1 MHAYQHIIYVVCTG
15 TEVPHHTFIIHY
27 RLQVPPHQEVCIQVC
42 ACVCATCIHTCTVE
56 DMYKKEL
63 IIFISYHCAL
73 VHLLVN
79 VVSYSTGCVPKR
91 NIEHNSW
98 GGMLQPCLEACCR
111 VKIER
116 FQLIE
121 PPGLC
126 GRYRLTSNRDLAR
139 SRYRASVDDG
149 QK

>member
-1 MHAYQHIIYVVCTG
+1 MYLCVVRTSGRYASYVVHSKCG
-15 TEVPHHTFIIHY
+15 CEHTYSTLCMRTSILYMSCVQVLKFHITHSSYIT
-27 RLQVPPHQEVCIQVC
+27 VPPHQEVCIQVC

-91 NIEHNSW
+91 NIEHKQL
-98 GGMLQPCLEACCR
+98 GGGHVAAL
-111 VKIER
+111 
-116 FQLIE
+116 
-121 PPGLC
+121 
-126 GRYRLTSNRDLAR
+126 S
-139 SRYRASVDDG
+139 
-149 QK
+149 